1 MSDTNV
7 NGKHRT
13 PRLHNHTDLHWRA
26 VLVGDKQRAPTI
38 ADVQSYLL
46 QVCDGN
52 TTATG
57 LITGNKAHVDHK
69 LHGLHDQ
76 LTAVGFYILTND
88 VVFRNAIIGKNN
100 DSFSMYL
107 QPTTKYVDDVTFNSA
122 LKDAVDRYNQQRD
135 SAPSTAPETNAGS
148 TGAQATPAT
157 RYALRSG
164 TQSDSPQRGEGK
176 SDSAAD
182 GGANMD
188 VDNDTGALDS
198 APSATATLPLDPYG
212 NLSVVTTSDVGL
224 HSYHKEYMYSE
235 DLRKANA
242 AIHSHNERV
251 YRAVTS
257 IGADIYRALFSIN
270 KTYPGLLP
278 LIDVR
283 NDGTDIRTGFAVWEK
298 ARDSIGLNR
307 KDDPSIHTSRTKW
320 ENANRHI
327 EEGPDGLGKYE
338 VRMAG
343 MVAEHNDKARGAA
356 QNQY

>member
-1 MSDTNV
+1 M
-7 NGKHRT
+7 
-13 PRLHNHTDLHWRA
+13 
-26 VLVGDKQRAPTI
+26 
-38 ADVQSYLL
+38 
-46 QVCDGN
+46 
-52 TTATG
+52 
-57 LITGNKAHVDHK
+57 
-69 LHGLHDQ
+69 
-76 LTAVGFYILTND
+76 GFYILTND

-212 NLSVVTTSDVGL
+212 NLSVV
-224 HSYHKEYMYSE
+224 
-235 DLRKANA
+235 
-242 AIHSHNERV
+242 
-251 YRAVTS
+251 AV
-257 IGADIYRALFSIN
+257 
-270 KTYPGLLP
+270 
-278 LIDVR
+278 
-283 NDGTDIRTGFAVWEK
+283 VWE
-298 ARDSIGLNR
+298 
-307 KDDPSIHTSRTKW
+307 
-320 ENANRHI
+320 
-327 EEGPDGLGKYE
+327 
-338 VRMAG
+338 
-343 MVAEHNDKARGAA
+343 
-356 QNQY
+356 

>member
-13 PRLHNHTDLHWRA
+13 PRLHSHTDQHWRA

-148 TGAQATPAT
+148 TGAQATPVI
-157 RYALRSG
+157 RCALRSG
-164 TQSDSPQRGEGK
+164 TQSDARKQERLRRRRRRRHGRRQRHRRPRLGT
-176 SDSAAD
+176 
-182 GGANMD
+182 
-188 VDNDTGALDS
+188 VR
-198 APSATATLPLDPYG
+198 YG
-212 NLSVVTTSDVGL
+212 
-224 HSYHKEYMYSE
+224 
-235 DLRKANA
+235 
-242 AIHSHNERV
+242 
-251 YRAVTS
+251 
-257 IGADIYRALFSIN
+257 
-270 KTYPGLLP
+270 
-278 LIDVR
+278 
-283 NDGTDIRTGFAVWEK
+283 
-298 ARDSIGLNR
+298 
-307 KDDPSIHTSRTKW
+307 DPSIGSVRQPVRSNHFRRRT
-320 ENANRHI
+320 AFL
-327 EEGPDGLGKYE
+327 P
-338 VRMAG
+338 
-343 MVAEHNDKARGAA
+343 
-356 QNQY
+356 